1 MQKGFLVAESLFYAV
16 VVGCALGLLY
26 DISRLLRLT
35 FNDKFVFDFL
45 FWIICAFTVFSYFL
59 IFQNGSLRTIN
70 FIFILIGFLL
80 YIFTLG
86 YVTKSLEIKFS
97 ASIKRQMN
105 KIKNLLKSLKKQL
118 QSKWHIYYNKYV
130 KTVSLFKKDVKV
142 TEDGKEGKE
151 E

>member
-1 MQKGFLVAESLFYAV
+1 MAESLFYAV

-45 FWIICAFTVFSYFL
+45 FWIISAFTVFSYFL

-70 FIFILIGFLL
+70 FIFIFIGFLL

-86 YVTKSLEIKFS
+86 YVTKGIEIKLS
-97 ASIKRQMN
+97 VSLKRMMN
-105 KIKNLLKSLKKQL
+105 KIKNLLKSFKKQL
-118 QSKWHIYYNKYV
+118 QSKWHIYYNKNV

-142 TEDGKEGKE
+142 TEDGKESKE
-151 E
+151 EEIFL